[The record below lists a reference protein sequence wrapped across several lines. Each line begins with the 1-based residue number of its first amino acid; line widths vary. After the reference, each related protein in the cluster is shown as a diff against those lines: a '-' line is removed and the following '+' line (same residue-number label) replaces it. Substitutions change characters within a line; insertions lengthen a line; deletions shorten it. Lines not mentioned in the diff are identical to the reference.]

1 MAEMVPGRI
10 NDRWELT
17 LPDFRAEFHARIPY
31 WEEGRLA
38 HMVDHIKPGM
48 TIFDVGA
55 ELGDFT
61 SLYRS
66 WVGDNGTVIP
76 FEPKDAM
83 WPSIRDTWAANFPGT
98 TPAASFV
105 GFASD
110 ITKPVPGMN
119 ALQWDDHA
127 WPHQASGI
135 MQNDPGFHHL
145 VQEGG
150 YIQQTRLDEFAHMTG
165 VYPDAIVMDIEG
177 AEYNALRGLGL
188 LVEADRR
195 PQVWVSVHQVKFTPG
210 SLASWYGKTLKDIQW
225 LMEELY
231 NYNEGEELPAH
242 GEGES
247 FWYWCP

>member
-1 MAEMVPGRI
+1 MTAMVPGKI

-38 HMVDHIKPGM
+38 HMVDHIESGM

-66 WVGDNGTVIP
+66 WVGDAGMVIP
-76 FEPKDAM
+76 LEPKDAM
-83 WPSIRDTWAANFPGT
+83 WPTIQATWSANFTGP
-98 TPAASFV
+98 PDASFV

-110 ITKPVPGMN
+110 ITKPLQGQN
-119 ALQWDDHA
+119 SLQWSDQA
-127 WPHQASGI
+127 WPAQASGI
-135 MQNDPGFHHL
+135 VMNDPGFHHL

-165 VYPDAIVMDIEG
+165 IYPDAVVIDIEG
-177 AEYNALRGLGL
+177 AEWNALRGLGL

-210 SLASWYGKTLKDIQW
+210 SLASWYGKTLLDIHD
-225 LMEELY
+225 LMLHLY
-231 NYNEGEELPAH
+231 GYKHHEQLPAH
-242 GEGES
+242 GEGEE
-247 FWYWCP
+247 FHWYGP